1 MDIYSKS
8 LYTHNYEGSIHVDDL
23 LYLYEK
29 IWTIAFLR
37 FPEFKKIEPC
47 FEISSAQGDSTDI
60 TAHKVE
66 NLFSPDEML
75 SSCSFTLRLP
85 ASNNPQPAVS
95 SLSFTSDSQHKIR
108 ITAEGTN
115 QQQVDA
121 LVNTIIFKIDPYV
134 SEINQGR
141 QPPVIHQERI
151 ENALTTEPAKHD
163 KPNIGKDLFE
173 VPVIKSN
180 LSDADRERLEKD
192 YRKNSKY
199 IVAGIIVI
207 VLFIVTVII
216 ITVLKLHTALQTRP
230 AFLWYY

>member
-8 LYTHNYEGSIHVDDL
+8 LYTHSYEGRIHVDDL

-37 FPEFKKIEPC
+37 FPEFKKIEPR
-47 FEISSAQGDSTDI
+47 FEISSAQGDSTDL

-115 QQQVDA
+115 QQQIDA

-141 QPPVIHQERI
+141 PPTVMHQERI
-151 ENALTTEPAKHD
+151 ENVLTTEPAKHD
-163 KPNIGKDLFE
+163 TPIIGKDIFE
-173 VPVIKSN
+173 APVIKSN
-180 LSDADRERLEKD
+180 LSDADQARLEKD
-192 YRKNSKY
+192 SRKNSKY
-199 IVAGIIVI
+199 VVAGIIVI
-207 VLFIVTVII
+207 VLFIAIVIAI
-216 ITVLKLHTALQTRP
+216 SALR
-230 AFLWYY
+230 